1 MKRWIIVAAVAV
13 VLVGGAGGAWAL
25 WGGGPPPPDEAA
37 AGGGLTESS
46 AVPVEVG
53 DITDTV
59 VLDAVVQEDP
69 AKEVVAK
76 RGGTVTRVWVGEGQ
90 EVAQGAPIA
99 TVRAPADAPA
109 DGGGDAE
116 GEGGADGGD
125 GPRMQEQ
132 NLTAPVGGKVTGLG
146 DLEAG
151 DPVEPGAAVASISG
165 GRYRAVAEI
174 PPNDLYRFY
183 DDPEEITLKIDK
195 GPPAEECGLI
205 SLGAKDSSSD
215 SGSDD
220 GDEEMPDEFMMPEA
234 DSGGGEATAQLTCRV
249 PDDMKVF
256 AGVTGKVSVTTG
268 SSKGALLVPAT
279 AVRGGTE
286 EGQVVVVGPDGA
298 EEERDVAL
306 GITDGEM
313 IEVTEGL
320 EEGEQVLDPVPL
332 SEEFDVP
339 GGGDGEGPEDELAEV
354 G

>member
-25 WGGGPPPPDEAA
+25 WGGGSPPPEDV
-37 AGGGLTESS
+37 AGGGGLGEPAT
-46 AVPVEVG
+46 VPVQVG

-90 EVAQGAPIA
+90 EVDQGAPIA
-99 TVRAPADAPA
+99 TVRAPVDAPP
-109 DGGGDAE
+109 DGGG
-116 GEGGADGGD
+116 GEGADGGE
-125 GPRMQEQ
+125 GPQTREV
-132 NLTAPVGGKVTGLG
+132 NLTAPVGGKVGGLDG
-146 DLEAG
+146 LEAG
-151 DPVEPGAAVASISG
+151 DPVEPGAAVAAISG

-195 GPPAEECGLI
+195 GPPAEECELM

-215 SGSDD
+215 DGSGDSGGD
-220 GDEEMPDEFMMPEA
+220 GMPEELMMPGA

-268 SSKGALLVPAT
+268 SSEGALLVPAT
-279 AVRGGTE
+279 AVRGGSE

-298 EEERDVAL
+298 EEDRDVVL

-313 IEVTEGL
+313 IEVSEGL

-339 GGGDGEGPEDELAEV
+339 GGGEGGEGPDGALVEV

>member
-1 MKRWIIVAAVAV
+1 MRKWIIVAAVAV

-25 WGGGPPPPDEAA
+25 WGGDPPPEEP
-37 AGGGLTESS
+37 GGGDALS
-46 AVPVEVG
+46 AASAYPVEVG

-59 VLDAVVQEDP
+59 VLDAVVEEDP

-90 EVAQGAPIA
+90 EVEQGAPIV
-99 TVRAPADAPA
+99 TVRAPVEAPP
-109 DGGGDAE
+109 GGGED
-116 GEGGADGGD
+116 ADGGD
-125 GPRMQEQ
+125 GPRTREV
-132 NLTAPVGGKVTGLG
+132 NLTAPVDGKVTGLG

-151 DPVEPGAAVASISG
+151 DPVEPGGAVASISG

-195 GPPAEECGLI
+195 GPPAETCELM
-205 SLGAKDSSSD
+205 SLGAKDASSD

-220 GDEEMPDEFMMPEA
+220 GGGEGPEGLMMPGS

-268 SSKGALLVPAT
+268 SSEGALLVPAT
-279 AVRGGTE
+279 AVRGGSE

-298 EEERDVAL
+298 EEERDVVL

-320 EEGEQVLDPVPL
+320 KEGEQVLDPVPL

-339 GGGDGEGPEDELAEV
+339 GGGGGEGPEGGVVEV

>member
-1 MKRWIIVAAVAV
+1 MKRWIIIAAVAV

-25 WGGGPPPPDEAA
+25 WGGGSPPPGEAA
-37 AGGGLTESS
+37 EGGELAESS
-46 AVPVEVG
+46 AVPVQVG

-90 EVAQGAPIA
+90 EVRQGAPVA

-109 DGGGDAE
+109 DGGGEDAE
-116 GEGGADGGD
+116 GGD
-125 GPRMQEQ
+125 EPGTQEV

-195 GPPAEECGLI
+195 GPPAETCELM

-215 SGSDD
+215 TGSDE
-220 GDEEMPDEFMMPEA
+220 GEEGPDDFMPPEA

-286 EGQVVVVGPDGA
+286 EGQVVVVGADGA

-320 EEGEQVLDPVPL
+320 EEDEQVLDPVPL
-332 SEEFDVP
+332 SEGFDVP
-339 GGGDGEGPEDELAEV
+339 GGRDGDGGEVPEDGLVEV